1 MGSSNKYTPKI
12 TTALS
17 AVVLLLHAAGV
28 SANALPNPADIQAA
42 AEKARLTLETFKQQ
56 SFELRMKYEY
66 SGKFQTEEDKENLRK
81 LAKRASDDLHTI
93 AENQRKLKQQI
104 EDYQGEDWDERY
116 GVTGLW
122 RKLSTDLYATK
133 LAKCEIDYY
142 FGLTVDWS
150 VLNKTLKELRE
161 EIISLDTVFSSANS
175 RLLRAKILA
184 LAKIDSAWNVS
195 ATDILNS
202 LMDQASAPEAIY
214 FRAAIERLKLAHLI
228 TTEPFDAL
236 VQEITQSSCA
246 DDFEL
251 ILSLASLRRRYDP
264 NGLEK
269 TVSLWPQTEDF
280 LGSLAL
286 ADLSHRFKTDQLT
299 EQNLQKV
306 GVFEAELAAG
316 AAWKDKAHDHKIL
329 LYQLSNTEKLQTP
342 LILYVTA
349 LAFADTSPAKAVNL
363 LVEASRLSQSEE
375 SSKLNIEP
383 FKIAE
388 QAAQLAYNLFAEDS
402 THCELVL
409 EAFENYCT
417 AGGEKLDERL
427 EYLYS
432 TILNNCGFAE
442 ESKELLQQ
450 IADRP
455 SGRWRNRAKF
465 ELTVNA
471 IRQKQY
477 NDPEQ
482 KSRLL
487 RQFSSL
493 IVENKDCEHIETV
506 KELLS
511 EVIDETEAYE
521 AKTGGFNEMMQDFKK
536 TARFCYDCSGDQQSS
551 LLLAEVCV
559 LAAGKDKVKLSE
571 AEKLLDNITQNTDV
585 NDVDFVR
592 CRARLLSEQGKFD
605 EAAGLWAQVAE
616 MRENKSTAANQ
627 KSWKWWRAKFY
638 ELHCWA
644 QCPQTKNKDVLH
656 TIEVLENSF
665 ADIPALWT
673 EKLNSLKQQIE

>member
-1 MGSSNKYTPKI
+1 MVI
-12 TTALS
+12 LF
-17 AVVLLLHAAGV
+17 LHANTV
-28 SANALPNPADIQAA
+28 SANAPPGAEDIEATAKQV
-42 AEKARLTLETFKQQ
+42 RLISDTFMRQ
-56 SFELRMKYEY
+56 SFELRIQYEY
-66 SGKFQTEEDKENLRK
+66 SGKFLTQKDKENLRE
-81 LAKRASDDLHTI
+81 LAKRASNDLHTI

-104 EDYQGEDWDERY
+104 EDYQGADWDERY

-122 RKLSTDLYATK
+122 RKLSKDLYATK
-133 LAKCEIDYY
+133 LAKCEVDYY

-150 VLNKTLKELRE
+150 ILNKTLKELRE
-161 EIISLDTVFSSANS
+161 EIISLDTAFSSANS

-202 LMDQASAPEAIY
+202 LMDEANVPEAIY
-214 FRAAIERLKLAHLI
+214 FRAGTERLKLAHLV
-228 TTEPFDAL
+228 TPEPLDSLA
-236 VQEITQSSCA
+236 QKITQSSCA

-264 NGLEK
+264 NGLEE
-269 TVSLWPQTEDF
+269 TVSLWPQAEDF

-286 ADLSHRFKTDQLT
+286 ADLSYQFETEQLT
-299 EQNLQKV
+299 EQNLQQIS
-306 GVFEAELAAG
+306 VFEAGLAVRV
-316 AAWKDKAHDHKIL
+316 AWKNNAKDHKIL
-329 LYQLSNTEKLQTP
+329 LDRLASTKKFQTP

-363 LVEASRLSQSEE
+363 LVKASKPAQLEQSD
-375 SSKLNIEP
+375 KLNIEP

-388 QAAQLAYNLFAEDS
+388 QAAQLAHNSFAEDS
-402 THCELVL
+402 TLCGVVL
-409 EAFENYCT
+409 EAFENYIKIGT
-417 AGGEKLDERL
+417 EQIDREL

-432 TILNNCGFAE
+432 SVLNDCGFAE
-442 ESKELLQQ
+442 ESEELLRR
-450 IADRP
+450 IADCP
-455 SGRWRNRAKF
+455 AGRWRNIARF

-477 NDPEQ
+477 TDPRQ

-493 IVENKDCEHIETV
+493 VAENKDCEHAEAV

-511 EVIDETEAYE
+511 EVLGEIEAHE
-521 AKTGGFNEMMQDFKK
+521 VKTGDFAEMMRDFKK
-536 TARFCYDCSGDQQSS
+536 TARFCYDCSPNQQSG

-559 LAAGKDKVKLSE
+559 LAAGEDKERLSE
-571 AEKLLDNITQNTDV
+571 AEKLLHNITQNIDV

-592 CRARLLSEQGKFD
+592 CRARLLNEQGKFD

-616 MRENKSTAANQ
+616 MRKSELAAANQ
-627 KSWKWWRAKFY
+627 RSWKWWRAKFY
-638 ELHCWA
+638 ELRCWA
-644 QCPQTKNKDVLH
+644 QCPQTKKKDVLH

-665 ADIPALWT
+665 VDVPALWA
-673 EKLNSLKQQIE
+673 EKLNSLKRHIK

>member
-1 MGSSNKYTPKI
+1 MVI
-12 TTALS
+12 LF
-17 AVVLLLHAAGV
+17 LHANTV
-28 SANALPNPADIQAA
+28 SANAPPGVEDIEATAKQV
-42 AEKARLTLETFKQQ
+42 RLISDTFMRQ
-56 SFELRMKYEY
+56 SFELRIQYEY
-66 SGKFQTEEDKENLRK
+66 SGKFLTQKDKENLRE
-81 LAKRASDDLHTI
+81 LAKRASNDLHTI

-104 EDYQGEDWDERY
+104 EDYQGADWDERY

-122 RKLSTDLYATK
+122 RKLSKDLYATK
-133 LAKCEIDYY
+133 LAKCEVDYY

-150 VLNKTLKELRE
+150 ILNKTLKELRE
-161 EIISLDTVFSSANS
+161 EIISLDTAFSSANS

-202 LMDQASAPEAIY
+202 LMDEANVPEAIY
-214 FRAAIERLKLAHLI
+214 FRAGTERLKLAHLV
-228 TTEPFDAL
+228 TPEPLDSLA
-236 VQEITQSSCA
+236 QKITQSSCA

-264 NGLEK
+264 NGLEE
-269 TVSLWPQTEDF
+269 TVSLWPQAEDF

-286 ADLSHRFKTDQLT
+286 ADLSYQFETEQLT
-299 EQNLQKV
+299 EQNLQQIS
-306 GVFEAELAAG
+306 VFEAELAARV
-316 AAWKDKAHDHKIL
+316 AWKNNAKDHKIL
-329 LYQLSNTEKLQTP
+329 LDRLASTEKFQTP

-349 LAFADTSPAKAVNL
+349 LAFTDASPAKAVNL
-363 LVEASRLSQSEE
+363 LVKASKPAQLEQSD
-375 SSKLNIEP
+375 KLNIEP

-388 QAAQLAYNLFAEDS
+388 QAAQLAHNSFAEDS
-402 THCELVL
+402 TLCGVVL
-409 EAFENYCT
+409 EAFENYIKIGT
-417 AGGEKLDERL
+417 EQIDREL

-432 TILNNCGFAE
+432 SVLNDCGFAE
-442 ESKELLQQ
+442 ESEELLRR

-455 SGRWRNRAKF
+455 AGRWRNIARF

-477 NDPEQ
+477 TDPRQ

-493 IVENKDCEHIETV
+493 VAENKDCEHAEAV

-511 EVIDETEAYE
+511 EVLGEIEAHE
-521 AKTGGFNEMMQDFKK
+521 VKTGDFAEMMRDFKK
-536 TARFCYDCSGDQQSS
+536 TARFCYDCSPNQQSS

-559 LAAGKDKVKLSE
+559 LAAGEDKERLSE
-571 AEKLLDNITQNTDV
+571 AEKLLHNITQNIDV

-592 CRARLLSEQGKFD
+592 CRARLLNEQGKFD

-616 MRENKSTAANQ
+616 MRKSELAAANQ
-627 KSWKWWRAKFY
+627 RSWKWWRAKFY
-638 ELHCWA
+638 ELRCWA
-644 QCPQTKNKDVLH
+644 QCPQTKKKDVLH

-665 ADIPALWT
+665 VDVPALWA
-673 EKLNSLKQQIE
+673 EKLNSLKRHIK

>member
-1 MGSSNKYTPKI
+1 MGSPNKYAPKI
-12 TTALS
+12 TTILYM
-17 AVVLLLHAAGV
+17 VILFLHATTV
-28 SANALPNPADIQAA
+28 SANAPPCAQDIEATA
-42 AEKARLTLETFKQQ
+42 KEVRLISDTFMQQ
-56 SFELRMKYEY
+56 SFELRMKHEY
-66 SGKFQTEEDKENLRK
+66 SGKFLTQEDKENLRK

-93 AENQRKLKQQI
+93 AENLQKLKQQI

-150 VLNKTLKELRE
+150 ILNKTLKELRE
-161 EIISLDTVFSSANS
+161 EVISLDTAFSSANS

-202 LMDQASAPEAIY
+202 LMDEAKVPEAIY
-214 FRAAIERLKLAHLI
+214 CRAAIERLKLAHLV
-228 TTEPFDAL
+228 TPEPLDAL
-236 VQEITQSSCA
+236 AQKITQSSCA

-264 NGLEK
+264 NGLEN

-286 ADLSHRFKTDQLT
+286 ADLSYRLETEQLT
-299 EQNLQKV
+299 EQNLQQIS
-306 GVFEAELAAG
+306 VFEAELATR
-316 AAWKDKAHDHKIL
+316 AAWKNEAKDHKTL
-329 LYQLSNTEKLQTP
+329 LDHLSRTEKFQTP

-363 LVEASRLSQSEE
+363 LLKTSRLAKLEQSD
-375 SSKLNIEP
+375 KLNIEP
-383 FKIAE
+383 SKIAE
-388 QAAQLAYNLFAEDS
+388 QAARLAYNLLAEDS

-409 EAFENYCT
+409 EAFENYSKK
-417 AGGEKLDERL
+417 GGEQIDREL

-432 TILNNCGFAE
+432 TVLNDCGFVE
-442 ESKELLQQ
+442 KGKKLLRR

-455 SGRWRNRAKF
+455 AGPWRGRARF
-465 ELTVNA
+465 ELTINV
-471 IRQKQY
+471 IRQKQHK
-477 NDPEQ
+477 DPEE
-482 KSRLL
+482 KNRLL
-487 RQFSSL
+487 RQFSGL
-493 IVENKDCEHIETV
+493 IVENKDCEHVEAV

-511 EVIDETEAYE
+511 EVIGEIEAHE
-521 AKTGGFNEMMQDFKK
+521 AKTGDSAKMMQDYKR
-536 TARFCYDCSGDQQSS
+536 TAHFCYDCSPDQQSG

-559 LAAGKDKVKLSE
+559 LAAGKDKERLAE
-571 AEKLLDNITQNTDV
+571 AEKLLKDIAQNIDD
-585 NDVDFVR
+585 NDVDFAR
-592 CRARLLSEQGKFD
+592 CRARLLCKQDKFD
-605 EAAGLWAQVAE
+605 QAAELWTQVAE
-616 MRENKSTAANQ
+616 MRKSESSAANQ
-627 KSWKWWRAKFY
+627 RNWKWWRAKFY

-644 QCPQTKNKDVLH
+644 KCPQTTKKDVLH
-656 TIEVLENSF
+656 TIEVFENSF
-665 ADIPALWT
+665 VDMPALWA
-673 EKLNSLKQQIE
+673 EKLNLLKQQLK